1 MKNNKNQYL
10 FLKNSLIILLLI
22 QALSVISYAQ
32 TSSAESKFVLPDSKL
47 TEVFSGGDTF
57 LEGPTMSREGILF
70 FSDITFTSIS
80 EMKAGIIW
88 TFNPQTKEA
97 KVYRSPSGMSNGL
110 MFDANGDLIAC
121 EGADFGGRR
130 VTKTDIKTGKSI
142 ILAGLYNGRPFNA
155 PNDLAID
162 RQGRIYFTDP
172 RYVGYE
178 PLEQPVKGIY
188 RIDPD
193 KSVHLVARNVDQPN
207 GIIISPDQKTI
218 YVANSNFPGNSNTAM
233 VPDDYQGPRP
243 TGSGSIIVY
252 DLLPDGSL
260 RLKSTLIDFG
270 PGIGA
275 DGMTIDK
282 QGNLYLALGDKVGIF
297 SPDGKRLA
305 EIKAPQ
311 VTNLCFGTGKFN
323 KTLFIAGGKSIYMIE
338 TTQEGYNVGENR

>member
-1 MKNNKNQYL
+1 MKKNKNQYS
-10 FLKNSLIILLLI
+10 FLRNSLIVLLLLQSLRTI
-22 QALSVISYAQ
+22 TFAQ
-32 TSSAESKFVLPDSKL
+32 NPSPESKFVLPNSKL
-47 TEVFSGGDTF
+47 TEIFSGGDTF
-57 LEGPTMSREGILF
+57 LEGPTMSRDGILF
-70 FSDITFTSIS
+70 FSDITFTSGT

-88 TFNPQTKEA
+88 TLNPQTKEA

-110 MFDANGDLIAC
+110 MFDANGDLVAC

-142 ILAGLYNGRPFNA
+142 IIAGLYNGRPFNA

-162 RQGRIYFTDP
+162 QKGRIYFTDP

-178 PLEQPVKGIY
+178 SLEQPVKGVY
-188 RIDPD
+188 RIDQD
-193 KSVHLVARNVDQPN
+193 RSIHLVARNIDQPN

-218 YVANSNFPGNSNTAM
+218 YVANANFPGNSNTAF

-243 TGSGSIIVY
+243 TGSGSLFAY
-252 DLLPDGSL
+252 DLLPDGNLHL
-260 RLKSTLIDFG
+260 RSKLIDFG
-270 PGIGA
+270 PNTGP

-297 SPDGKRLA
+297 SPDGKKLS

-338 TTQEGYNVGENR
+338 TTHEGYNVIENR